1 MEQVERTGLVLE
13 GGGMRGIY
21 TAGVLDVFMERGI
34 TFDGVIGVSAGV
46 IHGCSYVAG
55 QKGRSIRYY
64 KQYCTDWRFMSFW
77 NFLLNGDVVG
87 EKFCYHDLPDR
98 LDPFDYEA
106 FARSRTEFYATCSNI
121 ETGRAEY
128 LRLKDMKNQVDFMRA
143 SASLPCV
150 SKIVRINKRKYL
162 DGSCTDS
169 IPVRA
174 FRKMGFRH
182 NVIVLTRQEGYVKQA
197 EINNL
202 VRLRYWRY
210 PRLLRA
216 LENRHT
222 NYNKTIRYIR
232 RLEQAKEVF
241 VIAPSRELTIGR
253 MEHNPEKLQRTYDLG
268 RLDAGQQMEALLAWR
283 EGL

>member
-21 TAGVLDVFMERGI
+21 TAGVLDVFMERGVE
-34 TFDGVIGVSAGV
+34 FDGVIGVSAGV

-64 KQYCTDWRFMSFW
+64 KRYCTDWRFMSFW
-77 NFLLNGDVVG
+77 NFLLTGDVVG
-87 EKFCYHDLPDR
+87 ERFCYHDLPDR

-106 FARSRTEFYATCSNI
+106 FARSKTELYATCSNI
-121 ETGRAEY
+121 ETGRPEY
-128 LRLKDMKNQVDFMRA
+128 LRLRDMKRQVDFMRA

-150 SKIVRINKRKYL
+150 SRIVKINGRKYL

-197 EINNL
+197 EMNRL
-202 VRLRYWRY
+202 LRLRYRRY
-210 PRLLRA
+210 PRLLLA

-232 RLEQAKEVF
+232 RLEQAGEVF

-253 MEHNPEKLQRTYDLG
+253 MEHNPEKLQWTYELG
-268 RLDAGQQMEALLAWR
+268 RADAGRRIQDLLAWR
-283 EGL
+283 EGF

>member
-21 TAGVLDVFMERGI
+21 TAGVLDVFMERGVE
-34 TFDGVIGVSAGV
+34 FDGVIGVSAGV

-64 KQYCTDWRFMSFW
+64 KRYCTDWRFMSFW
-77 NFLLNGDVVG
+77 NFLLTGDVVG
-87 EKFCYHDLPDR
+87 ERFCYHDLPDR

-106 FARSRTEFYATCSNI
+106 FARSKTEFYATCSNI
-121 ETGRAEY
+121 ETGRPEY
-128 LRLKDMKNQVDFMRA
+128 LRLRDMKRQVDFMRA

-150 SKIVRINKRKYL
+150 SRIVKINGRKYL

-182 NVIVLTRQEGYVKQA
+182 NVIVLTRPEGYVKQA
-197 EINNL
+197 EMNRL
-202 VRLRYWRY
+202 VRLRYRRY
-210 PRLLRA
+210 PRLLLA

-232 RLEQAKEVF
+232 RLEQAGEVF

-253 MEHNPEKLQRTYDLG
+253 MEHNPEKLQWTYELG
-268 RLDAGQQMEALLAWR
+268 RADAGRQIQDLLAWR
-283 EGL
+283 ESF